1 MALPKN
7 QYRYASI
14 FVLLILS
21 VCATICG
28 CVRAPAPEQKQ
39 ISSSF
44 IDASRINA
52 NKKAIESE
60 DQQIRLYISRM
71 GWKMKETGT
80 GLRYLITKRGN
91 GPKTKAG
98 KIARLDYEIR
108 LISGELCYSSQQTGP
123 KEFRIG
129 SGGVE
134 SGLEEGI
141 LLLHKG
147 DRAKFILPS
156 HLAFGL
162 VGDQDKIPGRCTIIY
177 DVHLLDLN

>member
-1 MALPKN
+1 MTELLHKWYFNIYIMLAL
-7 QYRYASI
+7 YGCI
-14 FVLLILS
+14 LI
-21 VCATICG
+21 AG
-28 CVRAPAPEQKQ
+28 CRQAPVPEQKQ
-39 ISSSF
+39 RTTSF
-44 IDASRINA
+44 IDDSRINA
-52 NKKAIESE
+52 NKQAIQNE
-60 DQQIRLYISRM
+60 DQQIREYISRM
-71 GWKMKETGT
+71 GWQMHETGT
-80 GLRYLITKRGN
+80 GLRYFIIEKGK
-91 GPKTKAG
+91 GPKAKPG
-98 KIARLDYEIR
+98 KLARIDYELR
-108 LISGELCYSSQQTGP
+108 LISGILCYSSQKTGP

-162 VGDQDKIPGRCTIIY
+162 IGDQDKIPGRCSIIY

>member
-1 MALPKN
+1 MKRFLHQYWCLNIYLIPALFGCISITGCR
-7 QYRYASI
+7 QAS
-14 FVLLILS
+14 
-21 VCATICG
+21 
-28 CVRAPAPEQKQ
+28 APEQNQ
-39 ISSSF
+39 RSTSF
-44 IDASRINA
+44 TDNSRINA
-52 NKKAIESE
+52 NKQAVQNE
-60 DQQIRLYISRM
+60 DQQIRQYIIRM
-71 GWKMKETGT
+71 GLQMQETGT
-80 GLRYLITKRGN
+80 GLRYLIINKGN
-91 GPKTKAG
+91 GPKARPG
-98 KIARLDYEIR
+98 KLARFDYEIR
-108 LISGELCYSSQQTGP
+108 LITGELCYSSQKTGT

-147 DRAKFILPS
+147 DRVKFILPS